1 MASIYE
7 SVVSILKQPVTP
19 KGTTVRDT
27 LVESNGLARPT
38 KGVEDID
45 EAARYHA
52 GQHVTGK
59 YRSGIGH
66 YTIDRVVK
74 GTEDSSDPE
83 YVVTQHDNHVSA
95 SGKKEPK
102 QLKHRQSDLHAT
114 NEDRLDELSPELKR
128 RYAKAAAADLAD
140 TAEKHAASSYVSSD
154 FDDIIDNRLRGL
166 KRLGAGKEARR
177 LEKASYYVGS
187 TDDGYD
193 AQDRARKKLLRKF
206 DESVLESVEF
216 NALIESTAEVLS
228 EAASRNDYVA
238 VAKILHD
245 AGSAGDDQFESPAH
259 AAGYRRAIK
268 HLGAELADHFK
279 RTNSAFS
286 HDRFRKAAGL
296 DDVER

>member
-27 LVESNGLARPT
+27 LVESDGLARPT
-38 KGVEDID
+38 KDTRYID

-59 YRSGIGH
+59 YRSGTGH
-66 YTIDRVVK
+66 YTIDHVVK

-114 NEDRLDELSPELKR
+114 NEDRL
-128 RYAKAAAADLAD
+128 
-140 TAEKHAASSYVSSD
+140 
-154 FDDIIDNRLRGL
+154 
-166 KRLGAGKEARR
+166 
-177 LEKASYYVGS
+177 
-187 TDDGYD
+187 
-193 AQDRARKKLLRKF
+193 
-206 DESVLESVEF
+206 SVEF

-228 EAASRNDYVA
+228 EAASRKDYVA